1 MRGFD
6 VHTLFYSIRTHVNR
20 PISGQN
26 ATQNGDLAFAK
37 FASVYEWL
45 QGFTDKSLHGNIGME
60 RRQIEKMAL

>member
-26 ATQNGDLAFAK
+26 ATQNGDLAFSK
-37 FASVYEWL
+37 FASMN
-45 QGFTDKSLHGNIGME
+45 GFKGLLINHSMTI
-60 RRQIEKMAL
+60 